1 MGENLR
7 LRAFIVITIT
17 LVCAW
22 VVAKPIFID
31 HKPVMPL
38 GLDIRGGV
46 TLRYEFLENPKDP
59 SAAQKKVDTTLQVFQ
74 SRLDALGT
82 REMSIRAIGTS
93 QIEVSVPGI
102 TSAEAESITKTLE
115 SVGRLEFR
123 LEAWSE
129 PGADPEKAREQLKQ
143 DLEAKKKAG
152 VEINAQT
159 DFSNLSFKGGE
170 GSNVTYRWLPYGER
184 FLKECIKTGR
194 VRGANGEMLDPAKPT
209 WDTPGAWALIRFDN
223 REGHYFTGADVKQVY
238 QAQDNDT
245 GLPACGF
252 EIQAGRATQLFADFT
267 EANIGKSQVIT
278 LDDQIQSVAII
289 QSRIPGTGVINGGS
303 DGFAP
308 EELKRLISVINSGAL
323 LEKPRLAFKFAQGPN
338 LGEAAIHRGVEA
350 LAVTFLIIGAF
361 MLIYYRLNGLIA
373 VIALIANML
382 ILIAAMAWLEATL
395 TLPGVAGF
403 ILTVGMAVDA
413 NILIAERIREEL
425 DKGKTVAQ
433 AVRNGFDRA
442 FIPIFDGHLTTFITG
457 FFLYRFG
464 TGTIRGFAVSLMIG
478 LAASMLTGVY
488 FSHVIFDWLVARG
501 LKKITMLRILSNPNF
516 KFLKWTKKLL
526 VLSGLIIVFGG
537 ALFLWLPKEKFGMDF
552 TGGFEVQIALKEP
565 ATQDEI
571 GEKVRGLFKAPEVV
585 SIDAAGGK
593 AKRFQIKVKQTDIA
607 SELKG
612 LPEGADNTALANF
625 FADKVGKLFEGRLIE
640 SGINGF
646 KLGTP
651 DANGKQTV
659 EAELLYEAPIKKA
672 DLAAALAKTLNS
684 SAVEGDELGTKFKVS
699 GQFTRAPANDAV
711 ARAALAVRVAAP
723 SGGGDVQVSDP
734 MPAKSYVGPRAGRD
748 LRDSAIQALIFSFI
762 AEIIYG
768 RLRFSQFRYGF
779 AAVLGILHDV
789 LITVGCFA
797 FARFLGLE
805 IEMDLTMIAALLT
818 IVGYSIND
826 TIVIFDRIRE
836 NLPKLEGKIE
846 DIIDISLNQTL
857 SRTLLTSL
865 TVLLSMV
872 ILFAYNVGQRNAL
885 EGFGFAMIVGVI
897 TGTYSSVYV
906 ASPFVIWIAHL
917 AERRKRNRQAT
928 PGAGSSG
935 TLAAV

>member
-1 MGENLR
+1 
-7 LRAFIVITIT
+7 VIQ
-17 LVCAW
+17 
-22 VVAKPIFID
+22 
-31 HKPVMPL
+31 
-38 GLDIRGGV
+38 G
-46 TLRYEFLENPKDP
+46 
-59 SAAQKKVDTTLQVFQ
+59 
-74 SRLDALGT
+74 
-82 REMSIRAIGTS
+82 
-93 QIEVSVPGI
+93 
-102 TSAEAESITKTLE
+102 
-115 SVGRLEFR
+115 
-123 LEAWSE
+123 
-129 PGADPEKAREQLKQ
+129 
-143 DLEAKKKAG
+143 
-152 VEINAQT
+152 
-159 DFSNLSFKGGE
+159 
-170 GSNVTYRWLPYGER
+170 
-184 FLKECIKTGR
+184 
-194 VRGANGEMLDPAKPT
+194 
-209 WDTPGAWALIRFDN
+209 
-223 REGHYFTGADVKQVY
+223 
-238 QAQDNDT
+238 
-245 GLPACGF
+245 
-252 EIQAGRATQLFADFT
+252 
-267 EANIGKSQVIT
+267 
-278 LDDQIQSVAII
+278 
-289 QSRIPGTGVINGGS
+289 RIPGNGIINGGS
-303 DGFAP
+303 EGFSP
-308 EELKRLISVINSGAL
+308 EELKRLISVINSGSL
-323 LEKPRLAFKFAQGPN
+323 LEKPRLAFKFTQGPN
-338 LGEAAIHRGVEA
+338 LGEAAIHRGIEA
-350 LAVTFLIIGAF
+350 LLVTFLIIGAF

-373 VIALIANML
+373 VVALIANML

-501 LKKITMLRILSNPNF
+501 LKKITMLRLLSNPNF

-526 VLSGLIIVFGG
+526 VLSGFVIIVGG

-571 GEKVRGLFKAPEVV
+571 GTKVRSLFKAPEVV
-585 SIDAAGGK
+585 SIDAQGGQ
-593 AKRFQIKVKQTDIA
+593 AKRFQIKVKQTDLTG
-607 SELKG
+607 EMKN
-612 LPEGADNTALANF
+612 LPEGATNTDLANF
-625 FADKVGKLFEGRLIE
+625 FAKEVGTLFEGRLIE
-640 SGINGF
+640 SGISDF
-646 KLGTP
+646 KLETP
-651 DANGKQTV
+651 DANGKV
-659 EAELLYEAPIKKA
+659 DARVALLYEAPVRKA
-672 DLAAALAKTLNS
+672 DLEEALKKSVTVKS
-684 SAVEGDELGTKFKVS
+684 IEGDAVGTKFQVS
-699 GQFTRAPANDAV
+699 AQFPRNPGNDEV
-711 ARAALAVRVAAP
+711 AKAALAVRVHAP

-768 RLRFSQFRYGF
+768 RLRFSQFRYGI

-789 LITVGCFA
+789 LITIGCFA

-805 IEMDLTMIAALLT
+805 IELDLTMIAALLT

-836 NLPKLEGKIE
+836 NLPKIEGKIE

-872 ILFAYNVGQRNAL
+872 ILFVYNVGQRNAL

-906 ASPFVIWIAHL
+906 ASPFVIWIAHV
-917 AERRKRNRQAT
+917 AERRKRSRQAK
-928 PGAGSSG
+928 PGADSSG
-935 TLAAV
+935 KLAAV